1 MAVEL
6 DVVSLSIRGFRNL
19 TAVDL
24 KPGPRFNVISGDN
37 GQGKTSLLEAIYV
50 LCTSRSFRVE
60 KLTEVIQAGTSVAVI
75 SSQLKEAGVTRRQR
89 ATLTRDERTFAV
101 DEKPQARMADYAVRT
116 PVVVFQPGDL
126 QLISGSAAGRRKLLD
141 RVSLF
146 LNPASIDHR
155 QRFGSAQRERQ
166 RLLETRGAQARELD
180 GYERVMARHGAELER
195 IRLTAA
201 ERMQRA
207 ATTAFERLGD
217 PRVRIA
223 LRFVPGGP
231 YEEEQLRTQLAQGR
245 SDDQRR
251 KSTRIGPH
259 KDELEIELDQRLA
272 RRHASQ
278 GQQRMLALALKLAE
292 LDCLCQTRGAFPLLL
307 LDDVSS
313 ELDHSRTNAVY
324 EFLRQSS
331 SQVFLTTTRP
341 ELFSLSPN
349 SSAERC
355 DFRLEQ
361 GALRED

>member
-6 DVVSLSIRGFRNL
+6 GVVSLQVRGFRNL

-37 GQGKTSLLEAIYV
+37 GQGKTSLLEALYV
-50 LCTSRSFRVE
+50 LCTSRSFRIE
-60 KLTEVIQAGTSVAVI
+60 KLTEVIQAGNAVAVV
-75 SSQLKEAGVTRRQR
+75 SGQLKEAGVVRRQR
-89 ATLTRDERTFAV
+89 ASVARDERQFV
-101 DEKPQARMADYAVRT
+101 IDDKPQARLSDYATRT

-146 LNPASIDHR
+146 LNPLSMDHR
-155 QRFGSAQRERQ
+155 QRFASAQRERQ
-166 RLLETRGAQARELD
+166 RLLDTRGSGARELD
-180 GYERVMARHGAELER
+180 AYERVMAKHGTELER
-195 IRLTAA
+195 MRLLAA
-201 ERMQRA
+201 EKLQHA
-207 ATTAFERLGD
+207 ATSAFERLGD
-217 PRVRIA
+217 PRVKVA
-223 LRFVPGGP
+223 LRFAPGGP
-231 YEEEQLRTQLAQGR
+231 YEEEQLRLQLYQGR

-259 KDELEIELDQRLA
+259 KDDLEIELDHRLA

-292 LDCLCQTRGAFPLLL
+292 LECLCHARGAFPLLL

-324 EFLRQSS
+324 DFLKQSQ

-341 ELFSLSPN
+341 ELFSFAP
-349 SSAERC
+349 SSSTERC

-361 GALRED
+361 GALRDG